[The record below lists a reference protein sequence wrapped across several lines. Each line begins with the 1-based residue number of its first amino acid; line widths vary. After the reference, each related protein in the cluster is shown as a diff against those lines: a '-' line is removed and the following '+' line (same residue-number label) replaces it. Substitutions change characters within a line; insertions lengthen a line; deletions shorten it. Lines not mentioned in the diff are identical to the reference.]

1 MNCSSADR
9 PRRRV
14 LRRIG
19 VIAAALVPAGAI
31 TVAAA
36 QPTQAA
42 QCATNAHV
50 YLTNVSPWAIRF
62 EDQPSDGGFNDYY
75 RPAGQ
80 PVSLRV
86 GGNGLK
92 VATGISWRVES
103 NIGAG
108 SFPGTLLRFVSRQ
121 AGTNCVANETF
132 VNLPAGRPGEVWSV
146 FASYL
151 TGNSGRFIQ
160 EQQHFRL
167 TFY

>member
-1 MNCSSADR
+1 
-9 PRRRV
+9 V
-14 LRRIG
+14 LSRIG

-36 QPTQAA
+36 QPAQAA

-62 EDQPSDGGFNDYY
+62 EDQPADGGFNDYY

-167 TFY
+167 TFH